1 MPFDARPA
9 LVVTVLVGLVLVALI
24 VQCLAVLVQA
34 PVPHE
39 AWRVGLSAVVVTG
52 VWWLLNG
59 PMEGPILLTLSP
71 EHGFTVADLLGVPGL
86 LLGAAVLATAVP
98 APA

>member
-1 MPFDARPA
+1 MPVDARPA
-9 LVVTVLVGLVLVALI
+9 FAIALLVGLVLVALT

-34 PVPHE
+34 PVPHG
-39 AWRVGLSAVVVTG
+39 AWRIGLSAVVVSG

-59 PMEGPILLTLSP
+59 PLEGPTLVFITYG
-71 EHGFTVADLLGVPGL
+71 HGFTLGDLAAVPGL
-86 LLGAAVLATAVP
+86 LLGAAVLALAVP